1 MSLKPLMLLSLGAL
15 AACGGD
21 KKKDDDAAAKAI
33 AEKAPVSAEEYRKQ
47 QVFFADS
54 VLNGASSAKDVAK
67 KLGKDY
73 DVGSV
78 RLRDTVAVLAR
89 KSECFKSARGVDPY
103 VAGTVDFSVHISVV
117 GSDAIRV
124 QESKWTSPA
133 GNIAD
138 ACLNKESQGWKFDAT
153 FGKEG
158 AYIVQVQF
166 R

>member
-1 MSLKPLMLLSLGAL
+1 MSLKPLMILSLCAL

-21 KKKDDDAAAKAI
+21 KKKDDEAAAKAI
-33 AEKAPVSAEEYRKQ
+33 AEKAPVSAQDYRKQ
-47 QVFFADS
+47 QIAFADS
-54 VLNGASSAKDVAK
+54 VLNGASSAKDVAN

-73 DVGSV
+73 DVASI
-78 RLRDTVAVLAR
+78 RLRDTVAVLAT

-103 VAGTVDFSVHISVV
+103 VAGTVDLSVHFSVV

-133 GNIAD
+133 GNITD
-138 ACLNKESQGWKFDAT
+138 ACLNKESQKWKFDAT
-153 FGKEG
+153 FGKQG
-158 AYIVQVQF
+158 VYIVQVQF